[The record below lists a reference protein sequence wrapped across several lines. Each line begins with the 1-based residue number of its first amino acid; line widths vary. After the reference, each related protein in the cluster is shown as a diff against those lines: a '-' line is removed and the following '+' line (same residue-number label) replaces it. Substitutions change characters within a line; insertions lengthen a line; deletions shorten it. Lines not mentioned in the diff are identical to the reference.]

1 MSPQRKASL
10 VEPDLKP
17 LSARS
22 LVASLLLRSR
32 PPRMPGARLVQWCG
46 LFGIAE
52 GTARVA
58 LSRMVERGEL
68 YVHDGTYELAGRV
81 AGRVPAQDWSIDPQ
95 RRVWKGMWRT
105 GVVCGG
111 ARAADERGA
120 LRDAMRRLRYA
131 ELRDGVWTRP
141 DNLPRASGSTDS
153 WRVADAQCQW
163 WTGRPVGDPR
173 ALAGDLFDGAGW
185 DARARVLVDRLQT
198 ASRGLGPSDEGLA
211 HAFVVGASALAHLR
225 ADPLLPG
232 ELVPGRPQGE
242 RLRRAYRRYEAA
254 FSAALTSWFRER

>member
-1 MSPQRKASL
+1 MSPERKTTL

-46 LFGIAE
+46 LFGVAE

-68 YVHDGTYELAGRV
+68 YAHDGIYELAGRV
-81 AGRVPAQDWSIDPQ
+81 AGRRPAQDWSIDPQ
-95 RRVWKGMWRT
+95 LRAWKGMWRT
-105 GVVCGG
+105 GLVGGG

-141 DNLPRASGSTDS
+141 DNLPRAAGSTDW

-163 WTGRPVGDPR
+163 WTGRPVGDPL
-173 ALAGDLFDGAGW
+173 ALAGELFDRPGW
-185 DARARVLVDRLQT
+185 DARARVLADRLQT
-198 ASRGLGPSDEGLA
+198 ASRALGSSDDSLA
-211 HAFVVGASALAHLR
+211 DAFVVGASALAHLR
-225 ADPLLPG
+225 ADPLLPA
-232 ELVPGRPQGE
+232 ELVRGRPQGE
-242 RLRRAYRRYEAA
+242 RLRRAYRAYETA
-254 FSAALTSWFRER
+254 FSDALAAWFRRK